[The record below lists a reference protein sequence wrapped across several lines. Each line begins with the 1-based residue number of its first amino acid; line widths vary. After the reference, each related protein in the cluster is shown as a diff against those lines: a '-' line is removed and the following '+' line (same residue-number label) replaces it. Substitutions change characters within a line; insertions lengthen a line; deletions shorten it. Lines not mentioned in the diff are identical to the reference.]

1 LNFAER
7 ALYHQIH
14 PAKLFADIAT
24 ALVAIDLSGD
34 TLWSPA

>member
-1 LNFAER
+1 MTFAER

-24 ALVAIDLSGD
+24 AFIGIDLSGAMSSR
-34 TLWSPA
+34 LG